1 QPRHRQLQ
9 RHRPRRRQRRA
20 AGREGVVF
28 RGVAAHEDRRARP
41 PAYAGLD
48 EGGDILH
55 RRYDHPKR
63 ADPSLQQAQRL
74 AENRREP
81 AHLAAAAAGKHDQ
94 HQGLGRDAVLGAKA
108 GAIAGAGAAVDYRV
122 TDAGG
127 RQPLA
132 LEIRRL
138 ERQQRQQMVVPACD
152 PPRPAAAPRPDHRCD
167 IMDQRQ
173 GLAGAAEAMGDA
185 PGETRAVDRHHRIGL
200 GGADRGDRLAHVAED
215 RPRPRQNLGNPG
227 DGEVGERH
235 EAFESLLR
243 HPLAADAGDLEV
255 AAGSLLERRDQR
267 TADRIA
273 RRLAGDDIDENHS
286 RTRTPTTKMP
296 AASAARATSSRSSS
310 STAPASAAIPRSPAS
325 AATETVR
332 GPSVGRSTRLSCPGF
347 SALTSTPPGP
357 GRCKPAQ
364 RRTSASVPSIAST
377 PSTMPCWTTTD
388 WPISSAPTARAMRS
402 PCAISASAR
411 GSGTSAPTGPSG
423 IAAVSAKS
431 WSGPITRK
439 PSLSIS
445 LITAERSPSSPRAR
459 SPIRAKNLAARQS
472 GRSEAIDGRCTPP
485 ARTSSPTPLAR
496 SRSKPAAAA
505 PIRHQACGTSATVS
519 GSASPSSART
529 KTARPSLRHFS
540 ITRRGNPPLPA
551 TMPSGP
557 APLAVIRPF
566 GLADRPARIGANE
579 RDHIVDR
586 ADPGKL
592 RGRLLDPLA
601 EGAAAVGEQELIGG
615 AQTLDVV
622 AAEPAAL
629 HSDDVEAGQPG
640 AVAHHQPIW
649 DHVALD
655 PGHAADHRVP
665 PDAHELM
672 HRRQPAEDRVILDHH
687 VA

>member
-1 QPRHRQLQ
+1 
-9 RHRPRRRQRRA
+9 
-20 AGREGVVF
+20 
-28 RGVAAHEDRRARP
+28 
-41 PAYAGLD
+41 
-48 EGGDILH
+48 
-55 RRYDHPKR
+55 
-63 ADPSLQQAQRL
+63 
-74 AENRREP
+74 
-81 AHLAAAAAGKHDQ
+81 
-94 HQGLGRDAVLGAKA
+94 
-108 GAIAGAGAAVDYRV
+108 
-122 TDAGG
+122 
-127 RQPLA
+127 
-132 LEIRRL
+132 
-138 ERQQRQQMVVPACD
+138 
-152 PPRPAAAPRPDHRCD
+152 
-167 IMDQRQ
+167 
-173 GLAGAAEAMGDA
+173 
-185 PGETRAVDRHHRIGL
+185 
-200 GGADRGDRLAHVAED
+200 
-215 RPRPRQNLGNPG
+215 
-227 DGEVGERH
+227 
-235 EAFESLLR
+235 
-243 HPLAADAGDLEV
+243 
-255 AAGSLLERRDQR
+255 
-267 TADRIA
+267 
-273 RRLAGDDIDENHS
+273 
-286 RTRTPTTKMP
+286 
-296 AASAARATSSRSSS
+296 SAARATSSRSSS

-665 PDAHELM
+665 PDAYELL

-687 VA
+687 VAAERRVVDEDHVVADLAVMRDMRADHQQAMVADARDHAAAGGARVDRDMLADRVVAADLQRGRLAGVFQVLGLGADRGKREDTGAGADRRAAVNHDMGLQRHAGAQSDVPADHAIGADRDIVG